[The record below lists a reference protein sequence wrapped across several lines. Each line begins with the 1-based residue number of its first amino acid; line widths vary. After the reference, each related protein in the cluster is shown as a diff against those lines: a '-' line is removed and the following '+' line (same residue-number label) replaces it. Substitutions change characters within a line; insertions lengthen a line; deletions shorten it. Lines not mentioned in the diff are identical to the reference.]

1 VKQRMEL
8 PDNPPWSMY
17 ELWRYEYRFKDGC
30 FHTRTFTFYL
40 ALYDL
45 NPPGFHSFPPDITVA
60 TVADVPEIDRDVRI
74 IDICQYVVWD
84 TVITFPVLDQSETAT
99 QRFILRLIANVRC
112 VHQMLRHQMIQ

>member
-1 VKQRMEL
+1 
-8 PDNPPWSMY
+8 PWSMY

-60 TVADVPEIDRDVRI
+60 TVADVPEVGRDVRI

-84 TVITFPVLDQSETAT
+84 TVLTCRGRGGFWTNDLGFIRRWMARDRALQERLRIRMIRLD
-99 QRFILRLIANVRC
+99 
-112 VHQMLRHQMIQ
+112 